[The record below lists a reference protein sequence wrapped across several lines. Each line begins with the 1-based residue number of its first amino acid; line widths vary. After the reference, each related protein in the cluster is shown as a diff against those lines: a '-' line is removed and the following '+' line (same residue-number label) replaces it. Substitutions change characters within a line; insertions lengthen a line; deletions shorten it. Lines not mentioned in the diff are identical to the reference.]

1 MLSQI
6 IKIGADATGA
16 QRVIAGTA
24 AHTGKLFK
32 GVSDEVT
39 KRWGNLFT
47 GAAIIGGVQ
56 RMAGAVV
63 DTVDEIKDL
72 ADLLDLSTDEV
83 QKLQVASERAAVKI
97 NTVGAAL
104 RSIEDLRASAETGD
118 KRASGIFAALGID
131 PTKGSSLDIL
141 QAAMAAA
148 NGDAQKQVALF
159 DLVGKKAGQLRNVM
173 NEMERLGPIRIIDQ
187 ESLDAIDKANNAF
200 KDLNREITAAAA
212 TPAGFWARVL
222 GRTQAQAAER
232 QRAGG
237 KQYPFFME
245 FNRALLDELT
255 SGTEGGVDLSA
266 LPIDPN
272 RNRRMGSSASAIQ
285 TSPLALAAQSD
296 ALGRIGLFVGGRD
309 NVGQQMVTIGNYQLT
324 ELRRMRSILEEA
336 NR

>member
-1 MLSQI
+1 MLSMLMR
-6 IKIGADATGA
+6 IGADATGA
-16 QRVIAGTA
+16 QRVVAGVAKKTEA
-24 AHTGKLFK
+24 TFK
-32 GVSDEVT
+32 GVSDEIT

-47 GAAIIGGVQ
+47 GAAIVGGIQ

-97 NTVGAAL
+97 NTVGMAL
-104 RSIEDLRASAETGD
+104 RNIEDLRASAETGD

-159 DLVGKKAGQLRNVM
+159 DLVGKKAGQLRNVVA
-173 NEMERLGPIRIIDQ
+173 ELQRLGPIRIIDQ
-187 ESLDAIDKANNAF
+187 ESLDAIDQANNAF
-200 KDLNREITAAAA
+200 KDLKRELTAAAA
-212 TPAGFWARVL
+212 VPAGFWARVIRRGNEL
-222 GRTQAQAAER
+222 EDQATRDGRSSLANFSLT
-232 QRAGG
+232 RAIFGEMFGG
-237 KQYPFFME
+237 T
-245 FNRALLDELT
+245 A
-255 SGTEGGVDLSA
+255 GGVDLSA
-266 LPIDPN
+266 LPLPPKKPP
-272 RNRRMGSSASAIQ
+272 GSGMDAPAIQ

-296 ALGRIGLFVGGRD
+296 ALGRIGLFVGGRA
-309 NVGQQMVTIGNYQLT
+309 NVGEQMVTIGNYQLT